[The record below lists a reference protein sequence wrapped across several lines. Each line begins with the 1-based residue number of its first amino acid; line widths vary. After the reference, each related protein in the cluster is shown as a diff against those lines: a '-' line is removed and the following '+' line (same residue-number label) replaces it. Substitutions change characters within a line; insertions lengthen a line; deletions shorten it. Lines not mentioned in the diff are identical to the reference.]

1 MPAAR
6 EQHGSDVVGGRV
18 ERPFV
23 DHQQRERRVPGVRI
37 YRYTLCRWYSYT
49 MSLNIKDERV
59 HALARDA
66 ARVTGLNQTRAIELA
81 LERLLADAGAS
92 PVRAERDRRL
102 VALARIGD
110 RWADARPDA
119 ISEVDD
125 LYDEDGLPARRV
137 GR

>member
-1 MPAAR
+1 
-6 EQHGSDVVGGRV
+6 
-18 ERPFV
+18 
-23 DHQQRERRVPGVRI
+23 
-37 YRYTLCRWYSYT
+37 
-49 MSLNIKDERV
+49 MSLNIKDARV

-92 PVRAERDRRL
+92 PVQAERDRRL
-102 VALARIGD
+102 VTLARIGD
-110 RWADARPDA
+110 RWAGPRPEA

-125 LYDEDGLPARRV
+125 LYGEDGLPIRGV